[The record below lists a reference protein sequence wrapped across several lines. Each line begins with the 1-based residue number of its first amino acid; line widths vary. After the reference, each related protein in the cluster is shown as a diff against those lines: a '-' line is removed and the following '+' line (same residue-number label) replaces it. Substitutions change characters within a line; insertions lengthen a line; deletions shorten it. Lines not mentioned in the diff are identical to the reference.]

1 MKRQGFS
8 PASPRLL
15 KMISRLAPLRQT
27 LLEHPLYQAFRD
39 ELDLQKFM
47 QFHCFV
53 VWDFMCLLKLL
64 QRRLT
69 GLDLPWLPQ
78 GDPESR
84 RLINE
89 IVLGEES
96 DEDGQ
101 GGYLSHFELY
111 RKAMVEAGAET
122 DTLDRFL
129 SMLRD
134 RMPLSEALRVSEVP
148 EGARDFVQ
156 TTWDIVQSESL
167 PAVAAAFT
175 LGREDLVPEM
185 FLRLVGGL
193 RDQAPE
199 RWGRFFFYLDRHIQL
214 DGEEHGPMA
223 MRLLGQCCGECDE
236 DWQEAE
242 GAAKRALE
250 ARLRLWDAILE
261 AVQEARK

>member
-8 PASPRLL
+8 TISPHLQ
-15 KMISRLAPLRQT
+15 KMISELAPLRQR
-27 LLEHPLYQAFRD
+27 LLEHPLYQALQD
-39 ELDLQKFM
+39 ETELQKFM

-53 VWDFMCLLKLL
+53 VWDFMCLLKSL
-64 QRRLT
+64 QRGLT

-96 DEDGQ
+96 DEDGE

-111 RKAMVEAGAET
+111 RKAMQEAGAQT

-129 SMLRD
+129 LMLREG
-134 RMPLSEALRVSEVP
+134 MSLPEALRVGEVP
-148 EGARDFVQ
+148 EGSRDFVQ
-156 TTWDIVQSESL
+156 STWDIVQSGSL

-193 RDQAPE
+193 RDRAPG
-199 RWGRFFFYLDRHIQL
+199 RWGKFFFYLERHIQL

-223 MRLLGQCCGECDE
+223 LRLLGQCCGDREAN
-236 DWQEAE
+236 WQEAE
-242 GAAKRALE
+242 RAARRALE
-250 ARLRLWDAILE
+250 ARLHLWDAILE
-261 AVQEARK
+261 AVHAA